1 MLLSISLLIGQTQN
15 TKSPSEFWFSLS
27 SKEKISF
34 INGAY
39 SALSVLKKKHKE
51 EVAKQ
56 YLNDKNWIEPYYIE
70 RYYSLIDEY
79 FSEAVGYDLQLITM
93 HMDALYTNSDNINIP
108 ILEAMKVVSL
118 IQDGNRKKGKPQTF
132 TTTKKILEV
141 ATFVII

>member
-1 MLLSISLLIGQTQN
+1 MKKIIYSILLSVNLLIGQAQS

-39 SALSVLKKKHKE
+39 STLSIMKKKHKE

-56 YLNDKNWIEPYYIE
+56 YLNDRNWIEPYYIE

-79 FSEAVGYDLQLITM
+79 SSELVGYDLQLITM

-108 ILEAMKVVSL
+108 VLEAMKVVSL
-118 IQDGNRKKGKPQTF
+118 IQDGKRKKANLRLLQLQRKY
-132 TTTKKILEV
+132 
-141 ATFVII
+141 

>member
-1 MLLSISLLIGQTQN
+1 MKTIIYSILLSVNFLIGQAQS

-56 YLNDKNWIEPYYIE
+56 YLNDRNWIEPYYIE

-79 FSEAVGYDLQLITM
+79 SSEFVGYDLQLITM

-108 ILEAMKVVSL
+108 VLEAMKVVSL
-118 IQDGNRKKGKPQTF
+118 IQDGKRKKANLRLLQLQRKH
-132 TTTKKILEV
+132 
-141 ATFVII
+141 

>member
-15 TKSPSEFWFSLS
+15 IKSPSEFWFSLS

-79 FSEAVGYDLQLITM
+79 FSESVGYDLQLITM

-108 ILEAMKVVSL
+108 ILESMKVVSL
-118 IQDGNRKKGKPQTF
+118 IQDGNRKKANLRLLQLQRKY
-132 TTTKKILEV
+132 
-141 ATFVII
+141 

>member
-15 TKSPSEFWFSLS
+15 IKSPSEFWFSLS

-79 FSEAVGYDLQLITM
+79 SSESVGYDLQLITM

-108 ILEAMKVVSL
+108 ILESMKVVSL
-118 IQDGNRKKGKPQTF
+118 IQDGNRKKANLRLLQLQRKY
-132 TTTKKILEV
+132 
-141 ATFVII
+141 

>member
-1 MLLSISLLIGQTQN
+1 MKTIIYSILLSVNFLIGQAQS

-56 YLNDKNWIEPYYIE
+56 YLNDRNWIEPYYIE

-79 FSEAVGYDLQLITM
+79 SSEFVGYDLQLITM

-108 ILEAMKVVSL
+108 VLEAMKVVSL
-118 IQDGNRKKGKPQTF
+118 IQDGKRKKANLRLLQLQRKY
-132 TTTKKILEV
+132 
-141 ATFVII
+141 

>member
-1 MLLSISLLIGQTQN
+1 MKTIIYSILLSVNLLIGQAQV

-56 YLNDKNWIEPYYIE
+56 YLNDRNWIEPYYIE

-79 FSEAVGYDLQLITM
+79 SSEFVGYDLQLITM

-108 ILEAMKVVSL
+108 VLEAMRVVSL
-118 IQDGNRKKGKPQTF
+118 IQDGKRKKANLRLLQLQRKY
-132 TTTKKILEV
+132 
-141 ATFVII
+141 

>member
-1 MLLSISLLIGQTQN
+1 MKTIIYSVLLSVNLLIGQAQS

-79 FSEAVGYDLQLITM
+79 SSEFVGYDLQLITM

-108 ILEAMKVVSL
+108 VLEAMKVVSL
-118 IQDGNRKKGKPQTF
+118 IQDGNRKKANLRLLQLQRKY
-132 TTTKKILEV
+132 
-141 ATFVII
+141 

>member
-1 MLLSISLLIGQTQN
+1 MKTIIYSILLSVNFLIGQAQS

-39 SALSVLKKKHKE
+39 GALSVLKKKHKE

-56 YLNDKNWIEPYYIE
+56 YLNDRNWIEPYYIE

-79 FSEAVGYDLQLITM
+79 SSEFVGYDLQLITM

-108 ILEAMKVVSL
+108 VLEAMKVVSL
-118 IQDGNRKKGKPQTF
+118 IQDGKRKKANLRLLQLQRKY
-132 TTTKKILEV
+132 
-141 ATFVII
+141 

>member
-1 MLLSISLLIGQTQN
+1 MKTIIYSILLSVNFLIGQAQS

-56 YLNDKNWIEPYYIE
+56 YLNDRNWIEPYYIE

-79 FSEAVGYDLQLITM
+79 SSEFVGYDLQLITM
-93 HMDALYTNSDNINIP
+93 HMDALYTNSDNISIP
-108 ILEAMKVVSL
+108 VLEAMKVVSL
-118 IQDGNRKKGKPQTF
+118 MQDGKRKKANLRLLQ
-132 TTTKKILEV
+132 LQRQY
-141 ATFVII
+141 

>member
-1 MLLSISLLIGQTQN
+1 MKKIIYSILLSVNLLISQAQS

-39 SALSVLKKKHKE
+39 STLSVMKKKHKE

-56 YLNDKNWIEPYYIE
+56 YLNDRNWIEPYYIE

-79 FSEAVGYDLQLITM
+79 SSEFVGYDLQLITM

-108 ILEAMKVVSL
+108 VLEAMKVVSL
-118 IQDGNRKKGKPQTF
+118 IQDGKRKKANLRLLQLQRKY
-132 TTTKKILEV
+132 
-141 ATFVII
+141 

>member
-1 MLLSISLLIGQTQN
+1 MKTIIYSILLSVNLLIGQAQS
-15 TKSPSEFWFSLS
+15 TKLPSEFWFSLS

-56 YLNDKNWIEPYYIE
+56 YLNDRNWIEPYYIE

-79 FSEAVGYDLQLITM
+79 SSEFVGYDLQLITM

-108 ILEAMKVVSL
+108 VLEAMKVVSL
-118 IQDGNRKKGKPQTF
+118 IQDGKRKKANLRLLQLQRKY
-132 TTTKKILEV
+132 
-141 ATFVII
+141 

>member
-15 TKSPSEFWFSLS
+15 TKFPSEFWFSLS

-79 FSEAVGYDLQLITM
+79 FSEAVGNDLQLVTM

-118 IQDGNRKKGKPQTF
+118 IQDGNRKKANLRLLQLQRKY
-132 TTTKKILEV
+132 
-141 ATFVII
+141 

>member
-1 MLLSISLLIGQTQN
+1 LKTIIYSILLSVNLLIGQAQS

-56 YLNDKNWIEPYYIE
+56 YLNDRNWIEPYYIE

-79 FSEAVGYDLQLITM
+79 SSEFVGYDLQLITM

-108 ILEAMKVVSL
+108 VLEAMKVVSL
-118 IQDGNRKKGKPQTF
+118 IQDGKRKKANLRLLQLQRKY
-132 TTTKKILEV
+132 
-141 ATFVII
+141 

>member
-1 MLLSISLLIGQTQN
+1 MKTIIYSILLSVNLLIGQAQS

-56 YLNDKNWIEPYYIE
+56 YLNDRNWIQPYYIE

-79 FSEAVGYDLQLITM
+79 SSEFVGYDLQLITM

-108 ILEAMKVVSL
+108 VLEAMKVVSL
-118 IQDGNRKKGKPQTF
+118 MQDGKRKKANLRLLQLQRKY
-132 TTTKKILEV
+132 
-141 ATFVII
+141 

>member
-1 MLLSISLLIGQTQN
+1 MKTIIYSILLSVNLLIGQAQV

-27 SKEKISF
+27 SKEKTAF

-56 YLNDKNWIEPYYIE
+56 YLNDRNWIEPYYIE

-79 FSEAVGYDLQLITM
+79 SSEFVGYDLQLITM

-108 ILEAMKVVSL
+108 VLEAMRVVSL
-118 IQDGNRKKGKPQTF
+118 IQDGKRKKANLRLLQLQRKY
-132 TTTKKILEV
+132 
-141 ATFVII
+141 

>member
-1 MLLSISLLIGQTQN
+1 MKTIIYIILLSFNLLIGQAQS

-56 YLNDKNWIEPYYIE
+56 YLNDRNWIEPYYIE

-79 FSEAVGYDLQLITM
+79 SSEFVGYDLQLITM
-93 HMDALYTNSDNINIP
+93 HMDALYTNSDNIKIP
-108 ILEAMKVVSL
+108 VLEAMKVVSL
-118 IQDGNRKKGKPQTF
+118 IQDGKRKKANLRLLQLQRKH
-132 TTTKKILEV
+132 
-141 ATFVII
+141 

>member
-1 MLLSISLLIGQTQN
+1 MKTIIYSILLSVNLLIGQAQS

-27 SKEKISF
+27 LKEKISF

-56 YLNDKNWIEPYYIE
+56 YLNDRNWIEPYYIE

-79 FSEAVGYDLQLITM
+79 SSEFVGYDLQLITM

-108 ILEAMKVVSL
+108 VLEAMKVVSL
-118 IQDGNRKKGKPQTF
+118 IQDGKRKKANLRLLQLQRKY
-132 TTTKKILEV
+132 
-141 ATFVII
+141 

>member
-1 MLLSISLLIGQTQN
+1 MKTIIYSILLSVNLLIGQAQS

-56 YLNDKNWIEPYYIE
+56 YLNDRNWIEPYYIE

-79 FSEAVGYDLQLITM
+79 SSEFVGYDLQLITM

-108 ILEAMKVVSL
+108 VLEAMKVVSL
-118 IQDGNRKKGKPQTF
+118 MQDGKRKKANLRLLQ
-132 TTTKKILEV
+132 LQRQY
-141 ATFVII
+141 

>member
-1 MLLSISLLIGQTQN
+1 LNILICIFLISFNLLISQSQN
-15 TKSPSEFWFSLS
+15 TKLPSEFWLSLS

-70 RYYSLIDEY
+70 KYYSLIDEY
-79 FSEAVGYDLQLITM
+79 SSELVGYNLQLITL

-108 ILEAMKVVSL
+108 VLEAMKVVSL
-118 IQDGNRKKGKPQTF
+118 MQDGNRKKANLRLLQLQRKY
-132 TTTKKILEV
+132 
-141 ATFVII
+141 

>member
-1 MLLSISLLIGQTQN
+1 MKTIIYSILLSVNFLIGQAQS

-56 YLNDKNWIEPYYIE
+56 YLNDRNWIEPYYIE

-79 FSEAVGYDLQLITM
+79 SSEFVGYDLQLITM

-108 ILEAMKVVSL
+108 VLEAMKVVSL
-118 IQDGNRKKGKPQTF
+118 MQDGKRKKANLRLLQ
-132 TTTKKILEV
+132 LQRQY
-141 ATFVII
+141 

>member
-1 MLLSISLLIGQTQN
+1 MKTIIYSILLSVNLLIGQAQF

-39 SALSVLKKKHKE
+39 SALSLLKKKHKE

-56 YLNDKNWIEPYYIE
+56 YLNDRNWIEPYYIE

-79 FSEAVGYDLQLITM
+79 SSEFVGYDLQLITM

-108 ILEAMKVVSL
+108 VLEAMRVVSL
-118 IQDGNRKKGKPQTF
+118 IQDGKRKKANLRLLQLQRKY
-132 TTTKKILEV
+132 
-141 ATFVII
+141 

>member
-1 MLLSISLLIGQTQN
+1 MKTIIYSILLSVNLLIGQAQS

-79 FSEAVGYDLQLITM
+79 SSEFVGYDLQLITM

-108 ILEAMKVVSL
+108 VLEAMKVVSL
-118 IQDGNRKKGKPQTF
+118 IQDGKRKKANLRLLQLQRKY
-132 TTTKKILEV
+132 
-141 ATFVII
+141 

>member
-1 MLLSISLLIGQTQN
+1 MKTIIYSILLSVNLLIGQAQS
-15 TKSPSEFWFSLS
+15 TKSPSEFWSSLS
-27 SKEKISF
+27 LKEKISF
-34 INGAY
+34 VNGAY

-79 FSEAVGYDLQLITM
+79 SSEFVGYDLQLITM

-108 ILEAMKVVSL
+108 VLEAMKVVSL
-118 IQDGNRKKGKPQTF
+118 IQDGKRKKANLRLLQLQRKY
-132 TTTKKILEV
+132 
-141 ATFVII
+141 

>member
-1 MLLSISLLIGQTQN
+1 MKTIIYSILLSVNLLIGQAQF

-34 INGAY
+34 INGSY

-56 YLNDKNWIEPYYIE
+56 YLNDRNWIEPYYIE

-79 FSEAVGYDLQLITM
+79 SSEFVGYDLQLITM

-108 ILEAMKVVSL
+108 VLEAMRVVSL
-118 IQDGNRKKGKPQTF
+118 IQDGKRKKANLRLLQLQRKY
-132 TTTKKILEV
+132 
-141 ATFVII
+141 